1 MADFKGI
8 EEQYDD
14 INQVGSRPVG
24 LMTEFTT
31 EAGRPI
37 YISHNGEIVSEKST
51 TIPYN
56 GKYVNVPSIHDGIEY
71 SEFELIKLLD
81 EKKIKPTSTHKT
93 QELAVKAAQK
103 RSPSLM
109 SEETARAV
117 ESKYW
122 KEMTKRKATADQI
135 LGDSSTELV
144 TPDAKAE
151 RRMDDLQAIQED
163 QFLDLYGEGE
173 KSQKLDAYMSTL
185 SEDDKSDMQ
194 SYLDNPTPKIN
205 SIEGDEAM
213 AKGRARRNDVDETV
227 LAFSNGGDTTTN
239 LGNMEINKS
248 SDGKTVQIT
257 SGNMSKEEAEKIKR
271 EAEARKGM
279 TQEDKKTASF
289 ADLDKNTKSTEE
301 DKAAKSKATVE
312 KIKTKLRS
320 GEITLDEAKELYM
333 KLSEVGGFADG
344 GLLDEGG
351 SVDPVS
357 GNDVPVGST
366 QEEVRDDIPAQ
377 LSEGEFVLPADVVR
391 YIGLENLMELRS
403 KAKEGLA
410 KMEAMGQMGNSE
422 EAVMDSDGEYE
433 SEIDDLIDNFDPN
446 DPETLSFA
454 DGGVVHAYDGANITS
469 STQQN
474 YAYVP
479 PSNITSPN
487 INVQPYPLAV
497 QSPQYSAGYF
507 PQSVY
512 TPPALQPT
520 GQQKIYSPG
529 VGVGGGVS
537 ELRQYQGPNGE
548 MISILF
554 LNGVPQQEIPKG
566 YTRFKPDEVKAPEIA
581 TPTVQQPTSDGGD
594 GGDNAARAQQEQ
606 QQKEQYE
613 GWVTTMNQ
621 LSELDPEFS
630 KEWSKSPQNPKNKS
644 EGFLGG
650 LSDFVKMGGVVGMAK
665 NAYDLNMSAQNAY
678 QKVANQYGL
687 DIGKYENSFSFFG
700 LDKYNESSLVND
712 AVATKTAIDSI
723 ASGLKGA
730 ISKKTG
736 KPFTEEELRSQVL
749 GNIARSDIKLDA
761 NMDGVISDAEKK
773 AVESQLFFGE
783 EDLQMSLED
792 ARTQRQKEQAM
803 ADLFET
809 DDGEFIDIDKE
820 LAQMDREKAFASVS
834 GPQEGYDDSEPL
846 SIGRTGTNAAG
857 DAYETS
863 TYADTSG
870 RQTEVTTTT
879 SSKTGRSSSF
889 IDSDGDGVKDN
900 NEKGVVTSSSG
911 SPVRSGSGSVVT
923 SRSANDIGAGSSS
936 SADCFMPGTMVT
948 MADGSKKTIEKI
960 VEGDEVLGIS
970 GNVNKV
976 LGVENHKIINENG
989 YNVLSHV
996 EKLLPFYTANHPFY
1010 HENELISFMS
1020 HKNKEHNPWLGKVEK
1035 AGKYF
1040 PYANTM
1046 IAPKGTILYNLYLEG
1061 DYTFFANDVPFHNI
1075 VTNGFITMSLFNTG
1089 KITQHDLESDVAY
1102 TKTIKNRLV
1111 RLGYA
1116 TIAIPLAD
1124 EVRKGSFLGK
1134 CVSTICAPF
1143 VKGIS
1148 ALSNDKPAP
1157 FVKLLG
1163 YTIVYPL
1170 FMMIGALEETKGKY
1184 S

>member
-8 EEQYDD
+8 QEQYDD

-151 RRMDDLQAIQED
+151 RRIDDLQAIQED
-163 QFLDLYGEGE
+163 EFLDLYGEGE
-173 KSQKLDAYMSTL
+173 KSQKLDSYMSTL
-185 SEDDKSDMQ
+185 SEDDKQGIQ
-194 SYLDNPTPKIN
+194 SYLDKSTPKIN

-227 LAFSNGGDTTTN
+227 TAFNEGGY
-239 LGNMEINKS
+239 E
-248 SDGKTVQIT
+248 
-257 SGNMSKEEAEKIKR
+257 
-271 EAEARKGM
+271 
-279 TQEDKKTASF
+279 
-289 ADLDKNTKSTEE
+289 
-301 DKAAKSKATVE
+301 
-312 KIKTKLRS
+312 
-320 GEITLDEAKELYM
+320 
-333 KLSEVGGFADG
+333 DG
-344 GLLDEGG
+344 GLKDEGG

-422 EAVMDSDGEYE
+422 EAVMDSDGEYD

-454 DGGVVHAYDGANITS
+454 EGGVVHAYDGANITS

-487 INVQPYPLAV
+487 VNVQPYPLAV

-554 LNGVPQQEIPKG
+554 LNGIPQQEIPKG
-566 YTRFKPDEVKAPEIA
+566 YTRFKPEEVKAPEVA
-581 TPTVQQPTSDGGD
+581 APTVQQPTSDGD
-594 GGDNAARAQQEQ
+594 GGDSMGTAQQQQ

-621 LSELDPEFS
+621 LSELDPEFA
-630 KEWSKSPQNPKNKS
+630 KTWNESPKNPKNQS
-644 EGFLGG
+644 EGLLGG
-650 LSDFVKMGGVVGMAK
+650 LKDFVKNGGVVGLVRDALEL
-665 NAYDLNMSAQNAY
+665 NSASTDAY
-678 QKVANQYGL
+678 KKIANQYGL

-712 AVATKTAIDSI
+712 AMATKTVAESI
-723 ASGLKGA
+723 AKSSG
-730 ISKKTG
+730 G
-736 KPFTEEELRSQVL
+736 KLTPEQTIA
-749 GNIARSDIKLDA
+749 NIARSDIKLDA
-761 NMDGVISDAEKK
+761 NNDGKITDAEKK
-773 AVESQLFFGE
+773 AVENQLFFGE
-783 EDLQMSLED
+783 EELQMSLED

-820 LAQMDREKAFASVS
+820 LAQMDRERAFASVS
-834 GPQEGYDDSEPL
+834 GPQEGYDESEPL
-846 SIGRTGTNAAG
+846 SIGRTGTNVAG

-879 SSKTGRSSSF
+879 SSTTGRSSSF
-889 IDSDGDGVKDN
+889 IDSDGDGQKDN
-900 NEKGVVTSSSG
+900 NERGVVTSSDG

-923 SRSANDIGAGSSS
+923 SRSANETGGGSTNSRWCCS
-936 SADCFMPGTMVT
+936 RMVHHDLWTVEREFSRLSAWSRKQPNWWRSGYPIWGKVVAKHLLKKKGFWTSVMQAFYDHHVMKKPHTLKSMLANAIIFPGSFICGMI
-948 MADGSKKTIEKI
+948 SKKIP
-960 VEGDEVLGIS
+960 EGVS
-970 GNVNKV
+970 
-976 LGVENHKIINENG
+976 
-989 YNVLSHV
+989 
-996 EKLLPFYTANHPFY
+996 
-1010 HENELISFMS
+1010 
-1020 HKNKEHNPWLGKVEK
+1020 
-1035 AGKYF
+1035 
-1040 PYANTM
+1040 
-1046 IAPKGTILYNLYLEG
+1046 
-1061 DYTFFANDVPFHNI
+1061 
-1075 VTNGFITMSLFNTG
+1075 
-1089 KITQHDLESDVAY
+1089 
-1102 TKTIKNRLV
+1102 
-1111 RLGYA
+1111 
-1116 TIAIPLAD
+1116 LAD
-1124 EVRKGSFLGK
+1124 TREFL
-1134 CVSTICAPF
+1134 
-1143 VKGIS
+1143 
-1148 ALSNDKPAP
+1148 
-1157 FVKLLG
+1157 
-1163 YTIVYPL
+1163 
-1170 FMMIGALEETKGKY
+1170 
-1184 S
+1184 

>member
-8 EEQYDD
+8 QEQYDD

-144 TPDAKAE
+144 TPDAKAK

-163 QFLDLYGEGE
+163 EFLNLYGEGE

-194 SYLDNPTPKIN
+194 SYLDKPTPKIN

-213 AKGRARRNDVDETV
+213 AKGRARRNDVDETIT
-227 LAFSNGGDTTTN
+227 AFN
-239 LGNMEINKS
+239 
-248 SDGKTVQIT
+248 
-257 SGNMSKEEAEKIKR
+257 
-271 EAEARKGM
+271 
-279 TQEDKKTASF
+279 
-289 ADLDKNTKSTEE
+289 
-301 DKAAKSKATVE
+301 
-312 KIKTKLRS
+312 
-320 GEITLDEAKELYM
+320 
-333 KLSEVGGFADG
+333 DG
-344 GLLDEGG
+344 GLSQKQKAEAASATLDDALKKGVKEIDTKKDGTLISKTYKDPTYAAEDVLRMLREGKITPQQAEKFLNDQKAAGNYSRGGYEDGGLKDEGG

-454 DGGVVHAYDGANITS
+454 EGGVVHAYDGANITR

-497 QSPQYSAGYF
+497 QAPQYSAGYF

-594 GGDNAARAQQEQ
+594 GGDSQARAQQEQ

-621 LSELDPEFS
+621 LSELDPEFA
-630 KEWSKSPQNPKNKS
+630 KEWNKSPENPKNKS

-650 LSDFVKMGGVVGMAK
+650 LSDFVKMGGIVGMAK
-665 NAYDLNMSAQNAY
+665 NKYDLNMSAQSAY
-678 QKVANQYGL
+678 EKVAKQYGL

-712 AVATKTAIDSI
+712 AVATKTVAESI
-723 ASGLKGA
+723 ANSIGVPTEQV
-730 ISKKTG
+730 IS
-736 KPFTEEELRSQVL
+736 RIS
-749 GNIARSDIKLDA
+749 RSDTKLDA

-773 AVESQLFFGE
+773 AVETSLFMDDELTDKQLR
-783 EDLQMSLED
+783 DLLAEKPD
-792 ARTQRQKEQAM
+792 PKTEAFA
-803 ADLFET
+803 ALFEEENDEQLT
-809 DDGEFIDIDKE
+809 LDDTRSRARDPLEGSKVSRTEYDTAVRNISAGTPGVSPSDVSVT
-820 LAQMDREKAFASVS
+820 SVS
-834 GPQEGYDDSEPL
+834 PKGEVNVDINGDGIADRAVDSKGNSRNFNIDRSNDDYD
-846 SIGRTGTNAAG
+846 A
-857 DAYETS
+857 
-863 TYADTSG
+863 SG
-870 RQTEVTTTT
+870 RQTTTGATKDVEEV
-879 SSKTGRSSSF
+879 GF
-889 IDSDGDGVKDN
+889 D
-900 NEKGVVTSSSG
+900 
-911 SPVRSGSGSVVT
+911 
-923 SRSANDIGAGSSS
+923 
-936 SADCFMPGTMVT
+936 
-948 MADGSKKTIEKI
+948 
-960 VEGDEVLGIS
+960 EGDTGDTGASNGTYCCTKMVEHGLWDKRKELAKMHNWHMKQPQWWRDGYDIW
-970 GNVNKV
+970 GKV
-976 LGVENHKIINENG
+976 LADTLLKNNSPFWTSVMQECYEYHINDKKLSFKSALGNGIMYSGVSVCG
-989 YNVLSHV
+989 ALSY
-996 EKLLPFYTANHPFY
+996 L
-1010 HENELISFMS
+1010 
-1020 HKNKEHNPWLGKVEK
+1020 LGKHVNE
-1035 AGKYF
+1035 F
-1040 PYANTM
+1040 
-1046 IAPKGTILYNLYLEG
+1046 
-1061 DYTFFANDVPFHNI
+1061 
-1075 VTNGFITMSLFNTG
+1075 
-1089 KITQHDLESDVAY
+1089 
-1102 TKTIKNRLV
+1102 
-1111 RLGYA
+1111 
-1116 TIAIPLAD
+1116 
-1124 EVRKGSFLGK
+1124 
-1134 CVSTICAPF
+1134 
-1143 VKGIS
+1143 
-1148 ALSNDKPAP
+1148 
-1157 FVKLLG
+1157 
-1163 YTIVYPL
+1163 
-1170 FMMIGALEETKGKY
+1170 
-1184 S
+1184 

>member
-8 EEQYDD
+8 QEQYDD

-37 YISHNGEIVSEKST
+37 YISHSGEIVSEKST

-135 LGDSSTELV
+135 HGDSSTELV
-144 TPDAKAE
+144 TPNAKAA
-151 RRMDDLQAIQED
+151 RRIDDLQAIQED
-163 QFLDLYGEGE
+163 EFLDLYGEGE
-173 KSQKLDAYMSTL
+173 KSQKLDSYMSTL
-185 SEDDKSDMQ
+185 SEDDKQGIQ
-194 SYLDNPTPKIN
+194 SYLDKPTPKIN

-213 AKGRARRNDVDETV
+213 AKGRGRRNDVDETV
-227 LAFSNGGDTTTN
+227 TAFN
-239 LGNMEINKS
+239 
-248 SDGKTVQIT
+248 
-257 SGNMSKEEAEKIKR
+257 
-271 EAEARKGM
+271 
-279 TQEDKKTASF
+279 
-289 ADLDKNTKSTEE
+289 
-301 DKAAKSKATVE
+301 
-312 KIKTKLRS
+312 
-320 GEITLDEAKELYM
+320 
-333 KLSEVGGFADG
+333 DG
-344 GLLDEGG
+344 GLSQKEKADAAFSKMDDAIEKGIKETVTKKDGTLISKTYKDPTYAAEDVLRMLREGKITLQQAEKFLNDQKTAGNYSKGGMEDGGLKDEGG

-422 EAVMDSDGEYE
+422 EAVMDSDGEYD

-454 DGGVVHAYDGANITS
+454 EGGVVHAYDGANITS

-487 INVQPYPLAV
+487 VNVQPYPLAV

-554 LNGVPQQEIPKG
+554 LNGIPQQEIPKG
-566 YTRFKPDEVKAPEIA
+566 YTRFKPEEVKAPEVA
-581 TPTVQQPTSDGGD
+581 APTVQQPTSDGD
-594 GGDNAARAQQEQ
+594 GGDSMGTAQQQQ

-621 LSELDPEFS
+621 LSELDPEFA
-630 KEWSKSPQNPKNKS
+630 KTWNESPKNPKNQS
-644 EGFLGG
+644 EGLLGG
-650 LSDFVKMGGVVGMAK
+650 LKDFVKNGGVVGLVRDALEL
-665 NAYDLNMSAQNAY
+665 NSASTDAY
-678 QKVANQYGL
+678 KKIANQYGL

-712 AVATKTAIDSI
+712 AMATKTVAESI
-723 ASGLKGA
+723 AKSSG
-730 ISKKTG
+730 G
-736 KPFTEEELRSQVL
+736 KLTPEQTIA
-749 GNIARSDIKLDA
+749 NIARSDIKLDA
-761 NMDGVISDAEKK
+761 NNDGKITDAEKK
-773 AVESQLFFGE
+773 AVETSLFMDDE
-783 EDLQMSLED
+783 LSERELREMLAEKPD
-792 ARTQRQKEQAM
+792 ARTEAF
-803 ADLFET
+803 AALFEEENDERLT
-809 DDGEFIDIDKE
+809 LDDTRSRARDPLEGSKVSRTEYDTAVRNISAGTPGVSPSDVSVT
-820 LAQMDREKAFASVS
+820 SVS
-834 GPQEGYDDSEPL
+834 PKGEVNVDINGDGIADRAVDSKGNSRNFNIDRSNDDYD
-846 SIGRTGTNAAG
+846 A
-857 DAYETS
+857 
-863 TYADTSG
+863 SG
-870 RQTEVTTTT
+870 RQTTTGANKDVKEV
-879 SSKTGRSSSF
+879 GF
-889 IDSDGDGVKDN
+889 D
-900 NEKGVVTSSSG
+900 
-911 SPVRSGSGSVVT
+911 
-923 SRSANDIGAGSSS
+923 
-936 SADCFMPGTMVT
+936 
-948 MADGSKKTIEKI
+948 
-960 VEGDEVLGIS
+960 EGDTGDTGASNGTYCCTKMVEHGLWDKKNQLAKMHNWHMKQPHWWRVGYDIW
-970 GNVNKV
+970 GKV
-976 LGVENHKIINENG
+976 LADTLLKNNSPFWTSVMQECYEYHINKKKLSLKSALGNGIMFSGVAVCG
-989 YNVLSHV
+989 LVASLCGRHV
-996 EKLLPFYTANHPFY
+996 
-1010 HENELISFMS
+1010 NELQCRT
-1020 HKNKEHNPWLGKVEK
+1020 NPRDQK
-1035 AGKYF
+1035 
-1040 PYANTM
+1040 
-1046 IAPKGTILYNLYLEG
+1046 
-1061 DYTFFANDVPFHNI
+1061 
-1075 VTNGFITMSLFNTG
+1075 
-1089 KITQHDLESDVAY
+1089 
-1102 TKTIKNRLV
+1102 
-1111 RLGYA
+1111 
-1116 TIAIPLAD
+1116 
-1124 EVRKGSFLGK
+1124 
-1134 CVSTICAPF
+1134 
-1143 VKGIS
+1143 
-1148 ALSNDKPAP
+1148 
-1157 FVKLLG
+1157 
-1163 YTIVYPL
+1163 
-1170 FMMIGALEETKGKY
+1170 
-1184 S
+1184 

>member
-8 EEQYDD
+8 QEQYDD

-81 EKKIKPTSTHKT
+81 EKRIKPTSTHKT

-163 QFLDLYGEGE
+163 QFLDLYDEGE

-194 SYLDNPTPKIN
+194 SYLDKPTPKIN

-213 AKGRARRNDVDETV
+213 AKGRARRNDIDETV
-227 LAFSNGGDTTTN
+227 LAFSNGGDTTATF
-239 LGNMEINKS
+239 GNMKINKS

-257 SGNMSKEEAEKIKR
+257 SGNMSREEAEKIKR

-289 ADLDKNTKSTEE
+289 ADLDKDTKSTEE

-344 GLLDEGG
+344 GLLDDGG

-454 DGGVVHAYDGANITS
+454 EGGVVHAYDGANITS

-487 INVQPYPLAV
+487 VNVQPYPLAV
-497 QSPQYSAGYF
+497 QAPQYSAGYF

-594 GGDNAARAQQEQ
+594 GGDSQASAQQQQ

-621 LSELDPEFS
+621 LSELDPEFA
-630 KEWSKSPQNPKNKS
+630 KEWNKSPENPKNKS
-644 EGFLGG
+644 EGFFGG
-650 LSDFVKMGGVVGMAK
+650 LSDFVKMGGIVGMAK
-665 NAYDLNMSAQNAY
+665 NKYDLNMSAQNAY

-687 DIGKYENSFSFFG
+687 DIDKYENSFTFFG

-730 ISKKTG
+730 INKKTG

-783 EDLQMSLED
+783 EDLQMALED
-792 ARTQRQKEQAM
+792 ARTQRQKEDALVALADQDYNERM
-803 ADLFET
+803 AEQIAKEEAFAALFEEENDEQLT
-809 DDGEFIDIDKE
+809 LDDIRSRARDPLEGSKVSRDKYDIAVNNISAATPGVSPSDVSVT
-820 LAQMDREKAFASVS
+820 SVS
-834 GPQEGYDDSEPL
+834 PKGEVNVDINGDGIADRAVDSKGNSRNFNIDRSNDDYD
-846 SIGRTGTNAAG
+846 A
-857 DAYETS
+857 
-863 TYADTSG
+863 SG
-870 RQTEVTTTT
+870 RQTTAGATKDMNEV
-879 SSKTGRSSSF
+879 GF
-889 IDSDGDGVKDN
+889 D
-900 NEKGVVTSSSG
+900 
-911 SPVRSGSGSVVT
+911 
-923 SRSANDIGAGSSS
+923 
-936 SADCFMPGTMVT
+936 
-948 MADGSKKTIEKI
+948 
-960 VEGDEVLGIS
+960 EGDTGDTGASNGTYCCTKMVEHGLWDKRKELAKMHNWHMKQPQWWRDGYDIW
-970 GNVNKV
+970 GKV
-976 LGVENHKIINENG
+976 LADTLLKNNSPFWTSVMQECYEYHINDKKLSFKSALGNGIMYSGVSVCG
-989 YNVLSHV
+989 ALSY
-996 EKLLPFYTANHPFY
+996 L
-1010 HENELISFMS
+1010 
-1020 HKNKEHNPWLGKVEK
+1020 LGKHVNE
-1035 AGKYF
+1035 F
-1040 PYANTM
+1040 
-1046 IAPKGTILYNLYLEG
+1046 
-1061 DYTFFANDVPFHNI
+1061 
-1075 VTNGFITMSLFNTG
+1075 
-1089 KITQHDLESDVAY
+1089 
-1102 TKTIKNRLV
+1102 
-1111 RLGYA
+1111 
-1116 TIAIPLAD
+1116 
-1124 EVRKGSFLGK
+1124 
-1134 CVSTICAPF
+1134 
-1143 VKGIS
+1143 
-1148 ALSNDKPAP
+1148 
-1157 FVKLLG
+1157 
-1163 YTIVYPL
+1163 
-1170 FMMIGALEETKGKY
+1170 
-1184 S
+1184 

>member
-8 EEQYDD
+8 QEQYDD

-81 EKKIKPTSTHKT
+81 EKRIKPTSTHKT

-163 QFLDLYGEGE
+163 EFLDLYGEGE

-194 SYLDNPTPKIN
+194 SYLDKPTPKIN

-227 LAFSNGGDTTTN
+227 TAFN
-239 LGNMEINKS
+239 
-248 SDGKTVQIT
+248 
-257 SGNMSKEEAEKIKR
+257 
-271 EAEARKGM
+271 
-279 TQEDKKTASF
+279 
-289 ADLDKNTKSTEE
+289 
-301 DKAAKSKATVE
+301 
-312 KIKTKLRS
+312 
-320 GEITLDEAKELYM
+320 
-333 KLSEVGGFADG
+333 DG
-344 GLLDEGG
+344 GLSQKQKAEAASATLDDALKKGVREIDTKKDGTLISKTYKDPTYAAEDVLRMLREGKITPQQAEKFLNDQKAAGNYSRGGYEDGGLKDEGG

-366 QEEVRDDIPAQ
+366 QEEVRDDISAQ

-454 DGGVVHAYDGANITS
+454 EGGVVHAYDGANITS

-487 INVQPYPLAV
+487 VNVQPYPLAV
-497 QSPQYSAGYF
+497 QAPQYSAGYF

-520 GQQKIYSPG
+520 GQQKIYSRG

-594 GGDNAARAQQEQ
+594 GGDDAASAQQQQ

-621 LSELDPEFS
+621 LSELDPEFA
-630 KEWSKSPQNPKNKS
+630 KEWNKSPENPKNKS
-644 EGFLGG
+644 EGFFGG
-650 LSDFVKMGGVVGMAK
+650 LSDFVKMGGIIGMAK
-665 NAYDLNMSAQNAY
+665 NKYDLNMSAQSAY
-678 QKVANQYGL
+678 EKVAKQYGL
-687 DIGKYENSFSFFG
+687 DIGKYENSFTFFG

-730 ISKKTG
+730 INKKTG

-783 EDLQMSLED
+783 EDLQMALED

-809 DDGEFIDIDKE
+809 DDGEYIDIDKE
-820 LAQMDREKAFASVS
+820 LAQMERERAFASVS
-834 GPQEGYDDSEPL
+834 GPQEGYDEGEPL

-900 NEKGVVTSSSG
+900 NEKGVVTSSDG
-911 SPVRSGSGSVVT
+911 TPVRSGRTNSVVT

-936 SADCFMPGTMVT
+936 STDCFMPGTMVT

-960 VEGDEVLGIS
+960 VEGDEVLGIW

-1046 IAPKGTILYNLYLEG
+1046 IAPKGTILYNLYLDG